1 MISDQIQFVYRNNSN
16 KLLGMF
22 GSGLGH
28 QNFMQLVSSENRGG
42 LKGHRALDKNKS
54 FIREKQILRYLPL
67 IRRLELNPFIWNLD
81 LRRIFRF
88 KVSSMIFLIPKMVSY
103 VEDSESCEESDESS
117 DSVSSGDQSV

>member
-1 MISDQIQFVYRNNSN
+1 M
-16 KLLGMF
+16 L
-22 GSGLGH
+22 
-28 QNFMQLVSSENRGG
+28 LVSSENRGG
-42 LKGHRALDKNKS
+42 LKGYRALDKNKS

-67 IRRLELNPFIWNLD
+67 IRGLELNPFIWNLD

-88 KVSSMIFLIPKMVSY
+88 KVSLMIFLIPKMVSY